1 MLGFPYPKSHK
12 LCSRRIGTA
21 VDKVMLGWA
30 LRCLFATLV
39 AGTTFI
45 GLQDQGLL
53 NRIMLSAATHGA
65 KSESDRPGPEFAGY
79 LEETIMLGRHGHF
92 IADVHI
98 NGIPIKFLVDTGAS
112 HTMLNRRAAERLR
125 LNNAQ
130 LRFTEPFQSA
140 NGTTFA
146 APITLRDVRLGQ
158 FQLYD
163 LDAFVNQGELGIS
176 LLGMSFLRQF
186 DSYEFQRDRLVLRW

>member
-1 MLGFPYPKSHK
+1 
-12 LCSRRIGTA
+12 
-21 VDKVMLGWA
+21 MLGWA

-45 GLQDQGLL
+45 GLQDQGLF
-53 NRIMLSAATHGA
+53 
-65 KSESDRPGPEFAGY
+65 DRVMRSVRDDRQAQVADHASTSGSNY

-112 HTMLNRRAAERLR
+112 HTMLNRRDAERLR
-125 LNNAQ
+125 FNSVQLN
-130 LRFTEPFQSA
+130 FTEPFQSA
-140 NGTTFA
+140 NGTTYA

-158 FQLYD
+158 FQLHD
-163 LDAFVNQGELGIS
+163 LNAFVNQGDLSIS

-186 DSYEFQRDRLVLRW
+186 NSYEFQRDRLVLRW